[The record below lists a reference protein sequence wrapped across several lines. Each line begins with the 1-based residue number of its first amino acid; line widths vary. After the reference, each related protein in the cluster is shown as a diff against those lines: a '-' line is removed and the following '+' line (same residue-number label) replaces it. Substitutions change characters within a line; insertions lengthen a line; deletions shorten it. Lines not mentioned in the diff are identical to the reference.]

1 MKDRVNQRSRFKAI
15 AESDNFIVEYDFINK
30 IYRVSYF
37 EDNHYVDQII
47 FYSYETTN
55 LEDNP

>member
-15 AESDNFIVEYDFINK
+15 TESDNFIVEYDFINK

-37 EDNHYVDQII
+37 EDNHYVD
-47 FYSYETTN
+47 
-55 LEDNP
+55 